1 MLSFIVS
8 VIASLAIVFGAPATS
23 AHVEA
28 AQAPAAQQVQQA
40 QQQAAQQ
47 PQDDVLMQDV
57 WQTVDDNHVENTTD
71 AELMLSYSRTIDAS
85 QLDTVHTIRGEF
97 ALASLDFPN
106 TYHVMRWDSVKHA

>member
-1 MLSFIVS
+1 MLSFLIS
-8 VIASLAIVFGAPATS
+8 VIASLAIVFGAPATTN

-40 QQQAAQQ
+40 QQQAA

-57 WQTVDDNHVENTTD
+57 WQTVDDNHVENTSDT
-71 AELMLSYSRTIDAS
+71 ELMLSYSRTIDAS
-85 QLDTVHTIRGEF
+85 QLSSVATIRGEF

-106 TYHVMRWDSVKHA
+106 TYHVMRWDIVKHA